1 MKLSDVLIRMLWVG
15 ADHPFWYLHPAI
27 TVITR
32 NRADTLSL
40 DKLLQEMY
48 ALRDPEGAYDDA
60 LQFLDD
66 EVPGTWYDHLP
77 LFEEFYA
84 PRS

>member
-15 ADHPFWYLHPAI
+15 TDHPFWCLHPA
-27 TVITR
+27 TAGLTR
-32 NRADTLSL
+32 RVATIHL
-40 DKLLQEMY
+40 DQLLQEMY
-48 ALRDPEGAYDDA
+48 ALRDPDGALEEA
-60 LQFLDD
+60 LDVLDD